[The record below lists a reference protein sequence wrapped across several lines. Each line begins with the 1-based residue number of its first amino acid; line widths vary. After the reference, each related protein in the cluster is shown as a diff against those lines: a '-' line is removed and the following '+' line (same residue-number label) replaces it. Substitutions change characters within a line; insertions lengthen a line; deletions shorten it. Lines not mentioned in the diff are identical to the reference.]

1 MKTFNYN
8 LPPWETKNKSMVRS
22 LTSTYMFLMH
32 RLQYVMSVIMI
43 TVLFGTF
50 QTALKKVFTQRF
62 NPFYRRMLV
71 MNTLG
76 GKLWLKVNIFN
87 YLRITLLTT
96 DQWSANKKSGSGS
109 ALLLHWSLKQI
120 CGLFDCLFSKP
131 CDSNV
136 VLTKLV
142 QFANSDGRLLMLML
156 VWLLGLV
163 QKLAALWN
171 KWQSSN
177 FLSWQWWRRVTT
189 CRYNSLCAENTALS
203 H

>member
-120 CGLFDCLFSKP
+120 CGLFDCLFVFQTMWFQCCSDKTGWV
-131 CDSNV
+131 CKLWRTFVDV
-136 VLTKLV
+136 DVGLTLGPGTKTSSV
-142 QFANSDGRLLMLML
+142 MEQMAVEQFS
-156 VWLLGLV
+156 
-163 QKLAALWN
+163 
-171 KWQSSN
+171 
-177 FLSWQWWRRVTT
+177 
-189 CRYNSLCAENTALS
+189 
-203 H
+203 